1 MEELPKKKLLR
12 PDECAEYLGVHKSSI
27 YRWLDEGRFKK
38 IKIAGTIRI
47 PRQEMEK
54 ISCESG

>member
-12 PDECAEYLGVHKSSI
+12 PDECAKFLGVHKSTI
-27 YRWLDEGRFKK
+27 YRWADEGH
-38 IKIAGTIRI
+38 IKRIKMAGTVRI
-47 PRQEMEK
+47 PRAEMEK